1 MVLDIRM
8 PGIGGL
14 DVLSRLAEQS
24 DLPVIMLTGRQRRP
38 VPPRLQGRRHRVPA
52 KPVDDDVFLDAVQ
65 AAVLHV
71 ASRERLSLTQAASD
85 RLARLSGRERDV
97 AARIVRA

>member
-1 MVLDIRM
+1 M
-8 PGIGGL
+8 
-14 DVLSRLAEQS
+14 
-24 DLPVIMLTGRQRRP
+24 
-38 VPPRLQGRRHRVPA
+38 PPRAFKGGAIVPA

-65 AAVLHV
+65 AAVRAV